1 MHVSVFGPSRVPLLR
16 ISDAISL
23 ASVPSAPRCWKD
35 YDGERCEIHSLGS
48 KGNEGDRTELAQ
60 TFLVIIAVV
69 LSVISC
75 LAILLMTCAQ

>member
-1 MHVSVFGPSRVPLLR
+1 MFFGSSRVPPLR
-16 ISDAISL
+16 AISL
-23 ASVPSAPRCWKD
+23 ASIPSAHRCWRD

-48 KGNEGDRTELAQ
+48 KSNEGGSTELAQ
-60 TFLVIIAVV
+60 TVLVIIAVV